1 MSSQSTLTDFCSV
14 TDTEGCDSDI
24 NSVEKVY
31 RSENWLREQYH
42 NQEKSLSEVANEAGV
57 SSRTIRRWMDKY
69 GIERRSISEAQ
80 TDGNVEPLKDPRWVN
95 KQYWDLGR
103 SSFDIAEK
111 LDVDPKT
118 VTRWMD
124 EHGIERRSVTD
135 PLTDEQ
141 IELLTDN
148 EWIHNQY
155 HKQNKSTTRI
165 ANEVGVSRT
174 TLRKYM
180 NEHGIARRSVSEAQL
195 SKAQLS
201 RLEDAEWLHEQYY
214 SRNRTTYEIAE
225 ELGVSD
231 GTVGNW
237 MDEHDID
244 RQGRSEART
253 DGEIERLKNPEWLRE
268 QYCERKRTTG
278 EIADQLDVSSGAVS
292 NWMDQHGIDRRDA
305 SEAQTNGNV
314 TPLNDPKWLYEQYC
328 EKGRT
333 TIAIAEELNITD
345 SAVGNWMDRHGID
358 SRGRSEARTDGE
370 IERLKDSEWLREQY
384 CKEERSGYQIA
395 EELSVHPATVY
406 KWMDEHGIEARFSE
420 GSLYRPDDLDHPVRS
435 SWEHEIATRLTGH
448 GIEYRYEQMEIN
460 YGNGRTYTP
469 DFVTSD
475 FLIEVKGRLFE
486 SGSEEQKARAAMNS
500 VSDRQYV
507 VVGTKLPA
515 DVHIAWE
522 DREELIGVLAD

>member
-1 MSSQSTLTDFCSV
+1 
-14 TDTEGCDSDI
+14 
-24 NSVEKVY
+24 
-31 RSENWLREQYH
+31 
-42 NQEKSLSEVANEAGV
+42 
-57 SSRTIRRWMDKY
+57 
-69 GIERRSISEAQ
+69 
-80 TDGNVEPLKDPRWVN
+80 VEPLKDPRWVN

-384 CKEERSGYQIA
+384 CKDERSGSQIA

-406 KWMDEHGIEARFSE
+406 NWMDEHGIDRRSLSEARSDGDIEPLRDPEWLRNQYCEKEHTLDEVANMLDTYPKTVYRYMERHGIETRFSE

-435 SWEHEIATRLTGH
+435 GWEHEIATRLTGH